1 MLCRKRTGFE
11 VEKKFLTGLLIGTH
25 PKHHPPRKPLSS
37 AWPAMLSWLALAR
50 CHFSPQHMQ
59 AYPGLIATSD
69 IGSLVSQFFLYII
82 IIIIILLII
91 RVTKTNF
98 KIYE

>member
-11 VEKKFLTGLLIGTH
+11 VEKKFLIGLLIGTH

-69 IGSLVSQFFLYII
+69 IGSLVSQFFFVYNNYNNYII
-82 IIIIILLII
+82 NNNSD
-91 RVTKTNF
+91 KS
-98 KIYE
+98 KI